1 MSWVFLIIGI
11 VLEVLGTTCF
21 KLSDGFSRLVPSV
34 LMFVFWGLG
43 FAFLAFALKKIDL
56 SIAYAVWSG
65 AGIAVISLVG
75 IYWFGEHASPLKL
88 ICIAMIILGIIGLN
102 LAGTS
107 HSSGTGALETGDT
120 GQAAIEGVSN
130 VGSPNEASSTSL
142 QP

>member
-1 MSWVFLIIGI
+1 MYWVFLVIGI
-11 VLEVLGTTCF
+11 ALEVLGTTCF

-34 LMFVFWGLG
+34 FMFVFWGMG
-43 FAFLAFALKKIDL
+43 FAFLAFALKKIDI

-65 AGIAVISLVG
+65 AGIAIISLVG

-88 ICIAMIILGIIGLN
+88 ACIGMIILGIVGLN

-107 HSSGTGALETGDT
+107 HQMGSDGMDTGDT
-120 GQAAIEGVSN
+120 GQATTEPVSTVGVPSEVSN
-130 VGSPNEASSTSL
+130 TPR